1 MVRSYFNSDGER
13 VFFGH
18 GDSEAGPF
26 PNDVLDRAYRICDR
40 WDVLNEI
47 NETHEG
53 KQRIQKFEK
62 IVSVSK
68 VLEKNARH
76 YFAAVK
82 MGDEAAAEEFLNN
95 GIPINCAEPST
106 GFTALHYAASR
117 KAHSVMAILLNKDGI
132 DHLKRD
138 GFGRLA
144 SELAGRFGENL
155 ELSRRL
161 RMLEAAQAQKQGITL
176 TYRPRPSAT
185 ED

>member
-1 MVRSYFNSDGER
+1 MVRSYFNDDGER
-13 VFFGH
+13 VFFGQ
-18 GDSEAGPF
+18 GDSEATPF
-26 PNDVLDRAYRICDR
+26 PDDVLDRAYRICGR

-47 NETHEG
+47 NQTHEG
-53 KQRIQKFEK
+53 KRSVQKLKK
-62 IVSVSK
+62 IVSVSE
-68 VLEKNARH
+68 VLEKKARH
-76 YFAAVK
+76 FFAAVK
-82 MGDEAAAEEFLNN
+82 LGDEIAAEGFLND

-117 KAHSVMAILLNKDGI
+117 KAHSVMAMLLNKDGI

-161 RMLEAAQAQKQGITL
+161 RMLEAAQAREQGIKL
-176 TYRPRPSAT
+176 TYRPRPPAT
-185 ED
+185 EG

>member
-1 MVRSYFNSDGER
+1 MVRSFFNDDGER
-13 VFFGH
+13 VFYNKGNA
-18 GDSEAGPF
+18 EAGPF
-26 PNDVLDRAYRICDR
+26 PDEVLDRAYRICGR
-40 WDVLNEI
+40 WDVMREI
-47 NETHEG
+47 ESTHEG
-53 KQRIQKFEK
+53 KLNVVKLKK

-68 VLEKNARH
+68 VLEKKARRF
-76 YFAAVK
+76 FAAVK
-82 MGDEAAAEEFLNN
+82 AGDELAAEAFLED
-95 GIPINCAEPST
+95 GVPINCAEPST

-117 KAHSVMAILLNKDGI
+117 KANSVMNMLLNKDGI

-161 RMLEAAQAQKQGITL
+161 RMLEASQAREQGITL
-176 TYRPRPSAT
+176 TYRPRPPAT